1 MISLAGGIYAPL
13 HSGVA
18 ASGDWTVVAALVVVI
33 AIALAAIVAL
43 DYRTNRSAKSQPT
56 RNRESNDSDRK
67 AA

>member
-1 MISLAGGIYAPL
+1 MISLAGGPYAPL

-33 AIALAAIVAL
+33 VIALATIVAL

-56 RNRESNDSDRK
+56 RKRESNGSNRK